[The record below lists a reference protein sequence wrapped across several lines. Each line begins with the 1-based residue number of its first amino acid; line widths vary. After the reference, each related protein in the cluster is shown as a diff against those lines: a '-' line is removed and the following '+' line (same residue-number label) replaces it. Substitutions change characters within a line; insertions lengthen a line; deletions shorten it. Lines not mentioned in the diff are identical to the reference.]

1 MKLSFAI
8 AALLLAPGMA
18 MGQASPQTGSQGGQA
33 QGQSSSKP
41 AAPSGAQTQGES
53 ASKPAA
59 TSPTQTQP
67 TSSANRVPQAKS
79 QEEYK
84 AYQDA
89 AAKTNPDEMAAAAEA
104 FAAKFPNS
112 ELKELLYVRAMN
124 LYQQND
130 NAERETA
137 MGRKALA
144 LDPNDPVPLIHVSS
158 ALAETTRDTDLD
170 RQDRLNEAAKDAQA
184 AINNIDTGLHI
195 PPNVPPE
202 QVAAVKASIIAM
214 AYETLGVIHIGQKDY
229 AAAEQELQKAVD
241 ARKAS
246 PDAGVYLRLSVA
258 QDNLGKYP
266 QALESA
272 SKALQLAQQGS
283 VVQSLARQQQAR
295 LQKLIAAGSPGSP
308 AAAPSATPTP
318 AKPAQTSQPSNATP
332 PATPH

>member
-8 AALLLAPGMA
+8 AVLLLAPGMA

-33 QGQSSSKP
+33 QGQSTSKP
-41 AAPSGAQTQGES
+41 AAPNAAQVQPSGGG
-53 ASKPAA
+53 
-59 TSPTQTQP
+59 
-67 TSSANRVPQAKS
+67 NRVPQAKS
-79 QEEYK
+79 QEEFS
-84 AYQDA
+84 AYQSA
-89 AAKTNPDEMAAAAEA
+89 MAKTDPSEMAAAAEA
-104 FAAKFPNS
+104 FAVKFPDS
-112 ELKELLYVRAMN
+112 ELREILYVRAMT

-130 NAERETA
+130 NSERETA

-184 AINNIDTGLHI
+184 AINNIDAGLHI
-195 PPNVPPE
+195 PPNVPPG

-272 SKALQLAQQGS
+272 NKALQLAQQGS

>member
-1 MKLSFAI
+1 MKSSFAI
-8 AALLLAPGMA
+8 AALLLVASMA
-18 MGQASPQTGSQGGQA
+18 MAQPTPQAASPGAQAQGESTSKPASPSGGQA
-33 QGQSSSKP
+33 QGQS
-41 AAPSGAQTQGES
+41 
-53 ASKPAA
+53 ASKPASSNA
-59 TSPTQTQP
+59 AQAQP
-67 TSSANRVPQAKS
+67 SSSGSRVPQAKS

-89 AAKTNPDEMAAAAEA
+89 FAKTNPDEMAAAAEA

-112 ELKELLYVRAMN
+112 ELKEFLYVRAMN

-137 MGRKALA
+137 MGRKALTI
-144 LDPNDPVPLIHVSS
+144 DPTDPVPLIHVSS

-170 RQDRLNEAAKDAQA
+170 RRDRFDEAAKDAQA

-202 QVAAVKASIIAM
+202 QVAAVKTSIIAM
-214 AYETLGVIHIGQKDY
+214 AYETLGVIHINEKNY

-246 PDAGVYLRLSVA
+246 PDAGVFLRLSVA
-258 QDNLGKYP
+258 QDNLAKYP

-272 SKALQLAQQGS
+272 NKAVQLAQPGS
-283 VVQSLARQQQAR
+283 VVQSLAKQQQAR
-295 LQKLIAAGSPGSP
+295 LQKLTAAGSPAS
-308 AAAPSATPTP
+308 STPTP
-318 AKPAQTSQPSNATP
+318 ATAPAPAKPATTTQPSNATP
-332 PATPH
+332 PTTPH